1 VAAARTV
8 ALAASTLFALSL
20 GLSPGGSPPAR
31 AQRRSDVPLADL
43 LQIIVRPRELLAIDG
58 SRGSQRVE
66 RLEKGESI
74 AWHATR
80 GRVGVVLTDR
90 RVLAV
95 ATGSA
100 SWQEERFRSAERR
113 PLDAALGDRI
123 ALLTTS
129 QRAIGF
135 DGGSGN
141 LVTSSL
147 GPRESVVE
155 FATGENV
162 GVIVTDRR
170 ALGLSPFVGG
180 FFPVSLTPSERIE
193 GLSTISNVATLT
205 TSQRLL
211 IFRSESGSWEERQ
224 LGLRD

>member
-1 VAAARTV
+1 VAAARPW
-8 ALAASTLFALSL
+8 ALVASTLLALSL
-20 GLSPGGSPPAR
+20 GLPPGGPPIAR
-31 AQRRSDVPLADL
+31 AQGRSDVPLAEL
-43 LQIIVRPRELLAIDG
+43 LQIVVRPRELLAIDG
-58 SRGSQRVE
+58 SQGSQRVE

-74 AWHATR
+74 RWHATR
-80 GRVGVVLTDR
+80 GRVGVVITDR

-100 SWQEERFRSAERR
+100 SWQEERFRSAEHQ
-113 PLDAALGDRI
+113 PADAALGDRV
-123 ALLTTS
+123 ALLSTS

-155 FATGENV
+155 LATGENV
-162 GVIVTDRR
+162 AVIVTDRR

-180 FFPVSLTPSERIE
+180 FFPASLTPGERIE
-193 GLSTISNVATLT
+193 GLTTISNVATLT
-205 TSQRLL
+205 TSRRLL
-211 IFRSESGSWEERQ
+211 IFRSESGSWEERR

>member
-1 VAAARTV
+1 MAAARTL
-8 ALAASTLFALSL
+8 ALAAATLLALSL
-20 GLSPGGSPPAR
+20 SLSQTGCPPAR

-43 LQIIVRPRELLAIDG
+43 LQLIVRPRELLAIDG

-66 RLEKGESI
+66 RLEKGERI
-74 AWHATR
+74 TWHATR

-100 SWQEERFRSAERR
+100 SWQEERFRSAESR
-113 PLDAALGDRI
+113 PRNAALGDRL
-123 ALLTTS
+123 ALVTTS

-147 GPRESVVE
+147 GPRESQVE
-155 FATGENV
+155 LAIGENV

-180 FFPVSLTPSERIE
+180 FFAASLSPGERIE
-193 GLSTISNVATLT
+193 GLSAVSNVATLT

-211 IFRSESGSWEERQ
+211 IFRSEFGSWEERQ